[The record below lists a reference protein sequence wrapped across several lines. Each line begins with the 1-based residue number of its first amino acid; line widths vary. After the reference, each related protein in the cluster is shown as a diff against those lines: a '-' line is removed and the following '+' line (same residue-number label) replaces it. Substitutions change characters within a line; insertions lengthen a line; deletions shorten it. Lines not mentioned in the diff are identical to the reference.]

1 MTAVDVHTVLV
12 LASAL
17 SDNNP
22 AKGLALLTTALQVAA
37 ARAGLTGDD
46 LITTMEESGEVN
58 AELIAQVAA
67 EPSS

>member
-1 MTAVDVHTVLV
+1 MKDALV
-12 LASAL
+12 QTLA
-17 SDNNP
+17 
-22 AKGLALLTTALQVAA
+22 ALLTTALQVAA

-58 AELIAQVAA
+58 AALIAQVAA